1 MTPRTEYRLYEMLLG
16 AIVWMVLIASILL
29 SFVQPLW
36 AAVFIIVFDLYWL
49 FRVSYFV
56 INLILAWWN
65 FKRVSK
71 VDWRDKLETIPGWDT
86 KVNIVVLPTYKED
99 KSVVEHTL
107 TQISDCS
114 YPAHKMVIVLAGEE
128 KDKENFNAIA
138 DAMKEK
144 FKGRFRDIIVT
155 LHPANL
161 KGELAGK
168 GSNLHF
174 VGPKLKAYAD
184 ERNIPYKDVIVSA
197 FDIDT
202 IPHRHYFSYLTY
214 TYCTHPNPTRSSYQ
228 PIPLYNNNMWDA
240 PSVVRTM
247 AFGTTF
253 WMLSEVTRP
262 FRMWTFSSH
271 SMPLKAL
278 IDCGYWQKNLV
289 SEDSRIFL
297 QMFLRYDGAYE
308 VTPLYLPV
316 SMDTVTGASKWES
329 IKNIY
334 KQQRRW
340 AWGAENLPFMLF
352 HFKRNNR
359 IEFRKKFRLIFNYL
373 EGMASWALAP
383 ILILVLGRL
392 PLWVGSDS
400 FRDSIIFQNTPL
412 VLEQLMFWSMIG
424 LLVSAGLS
432 FTLLPKPTQNVTWK
446 SYVSLA
452 FHWLLLPITLIVLG
466 SFPAIDAQTR
476 MMTGKY
482 LGFNVTKKRKLEI
495 SKA

>member
-1 MTPRTEYRLYEMLLG
+1 MILG
-16 AIVWMVLIASILL
+16 VIVWTVLIASVVL

-36 AAVFIIVFDLYWL
+36 AVLFIIVFDLYWL
-49 FRVSYFV
+49 FRVVYFV
-56 INLILAWWN
+56 INLTMAWWN
-65 FKRVSK
+65 FKCVSK
-71 VDWRDKLETIPGWDT
+71 VDWIQKMYQIPGWKR
-86 KVNIVVLPTYKED
+86 KVHFVVLPTYKED
-99 KSVVEHTL
+99 ESVVDHTL
-107 TQISDCS
+107 SEISKSS
-114 YPAHKMVIVLAGEE
+114 YPVERMVIVLAGEE
-128 KDKENFNAIA
+128 NDRAHFEAIA
-138 DAMKEK
+138 QNMQRTYKNT
-144 FKGRFRDIIVT
+144 FLDIVVSV
-155 LHPANL
+155 HPANQ

-168 GSNLHF
+168 GSNLHY
-174 VGPKLKAYAD
+174 VGPQLKTYAD
-184 ERNIPYKDVIVSA
+184 THKLEYKDVIVSA

-202 IPHRHYFSYLTY
+202 IPHRDYFAYLTY

-262 FRMWTFSSH
+262 QRMWTFSSH

-278 IDCGYWQKNLV
+278 IETGYWQKNLV

-297 QMFLRYDGAYE
+297 QMFLRYDGNYE

-340 AWGAENLPFMLF
+340 AWGSENLPFMLF
-352 HFKRNNR
+352 HFRRTDR
-359 IEFRKKFRLIFNYL
+359 IPRRSKFRLVFNYL
-373 EGMASWALAP
+373 EGMSSWALAP
-383 ILILVLGRL
+383 LLILVLGRL
-392 PLWVGSDS
+392 PLYLGSEA
-400 FRDSIIFQNTPL
+400 FKDSIIFQNTPFI
-412 VLEQLMFWSMIG
+412 LEQLMAWSMVG
-424 LLVSAGLS
+424 LFVSAGFS
-432 FTLLPKPTQNVTWK
+432 FTLLPKPTESVSWK

-452 FHWLLLPITLIVLG
+452 FHWLLLPLTLIVLG

-482 LGFNVTKKRKLEI
+482 LGFNVTKKRTLAPGK
-495 SKA
+495 S